1 MYCHFYPHT
10 SLSVYTSLK
19 CWNHLNNFR
28 TSPLTFI
35 TIYLHINSYTCC
47 FFFLTGLSIFI
58 MVEISLDIICSLFYI
73 KTCTNCLINNMQ
85 VVLKYIHLEK
95 NHLKSVIKVRAWSS
109 FKTTDG
115 LFPKAQIR
123 CSALG
128 KQQSVSD
135 YSAMAAAPIWY
146 VYVTKN
152 STFTM

>member
-1 MYCHFYPHT
+1 MAA
-10 SLSVYTSLK
+10 
-19 CWNHLNNFR
+19 
-28 TSPLTFI
+28 FI
-35 TIYLHINSYTCC
+35 TIYLHINIYIRN
-47 FFFLTGLSIFI
+47 LLSRFIGFVI

-85 VVLKYIHLEK
+85 VVLKYIYLKK
-95 NHLKSVIKVRAWSS
+95 NHSKTVIKKRAWSS

-135 YSAMAAAPIWY
+135 YIVPWLLHQFG
-146 VYVTKN
+146 
-152 STFTM
+152 TFMSPKILLLQRSFEPLQCKALSCMNN